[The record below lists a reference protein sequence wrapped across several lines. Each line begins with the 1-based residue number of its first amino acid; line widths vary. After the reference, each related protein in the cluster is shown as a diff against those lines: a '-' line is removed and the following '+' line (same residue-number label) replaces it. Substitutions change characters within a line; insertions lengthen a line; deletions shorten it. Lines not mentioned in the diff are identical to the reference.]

1 MRDCIFVCTEPSSGA
16 AAQAPSGAGAG
27 AGGWPD
33 TAKLAVPWH
42 FDQVGLFGGL
52 THDGI
57 MPTVDL
63 KVSWYLSDHDE
74 PGHGCTIVVPGR

>member
-1 MRDCIFVCTEPSSGA
+1 MRDCIFVCTEPSGA
-16 AAQAPSGAGAG
+16 AAQATLAGPS
-27 AGGWPD
+27 AGGDP
-33 TAKLAVPWH
+33 AKLSVPWH

-52 THDGI
+52 THDGV